1 VDVLKIANRDAAT
14 VEQGAS
20 LSDVVARMAKDD
32 VGAVTLIDDGR
43 PIGIFTRRD
52 VVRLVD
58 EGTPMDASASGLMS
72 SPVEVLQQGTEV
84 SEALEQMTRE
94 HIHHLPV
101 VDANGRIVGVI
112 DTATALKR
120 MVFRLTN
127 ELDSLESYFLA
138 DGAGG

>member
-1 VDVLKIANRDAAT
+1 MDVLKIANRDAAT